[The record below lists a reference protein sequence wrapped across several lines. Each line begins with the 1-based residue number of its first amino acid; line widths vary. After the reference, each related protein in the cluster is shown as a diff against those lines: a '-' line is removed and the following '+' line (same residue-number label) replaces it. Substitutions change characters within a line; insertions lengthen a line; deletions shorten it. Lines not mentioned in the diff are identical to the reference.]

1 MQPKGINYILLKDG
15 RSLCPD
21 CSSFKIMNTNECQ
34 PLFHEVQEFFSSLN
48 MKLNQEIPLGI
59 VEREALNNAMEGE
72 KNVSDIEAS
81 LLVLHGI
88 LPFLSHQFVIH
99 LFGSG
104 TSPFIRNSRALLV
117 GRANHSHC

>member
-1 MQPKGINYILLKDG
+1 
-15 RSLCPD
+15 
-21 CSSFKIMNTNECQ
+21 MNTNECQ